1 MKKLIHLLLTL
12 AMLAGFGY
20 VLKLGL
26 HHQQAKE
33 EEAAHESAPH
43 EEEAKAEPFIVALE
57 KERAEALGVATAKPA
72 KHESAPRRMALAT
85 VIDPAPLIAIDGEV
99 SLAEAALKTSQAV
112 NQRNQALAAANDGP
126 LKNAEA
132 SEAEYRAN
140 EIKLSTLIRSAQL
153 QWGDA
158 FQSDAKQRHEFI
170 DKLAKGSIAFVR
182 ADVMPGDP
190 METPTGASL
199 AVIGHEAQPI
209 HTSHVSVALT
219 ADAKTQAQGF
229 MLRVDDPPFALRPGM
244 AATAW
249 LELPGKAREGI
260 VVPRAAV
267 LRHDGRT
274 WVYVKAE
281 DEEFER
287 KPVTL
292 GEPLDGGIFIAE
304 DGGLEADDE
313 IVIVGAASL
322 LSEELKGGGE
332 PE

>member
-1 MKKLIHLLLTL
+1 MKKLIHFLLTL

-33 EEAAHESAPH
+33 EETAHESAPH
-43 EEEAKAEPFIVALE
+43 EEAKPEPFIVALE
-57 KERAEALGVATAKPA
+57 KERAEALGIATAKPA

-132 SEAEYRAN
+132 SEAEYQAN
-140 EIKLSTLIRSAQL
+140 VIKLSTLIRTAQL

-158 FQSDAKQRHEFI
+158 FQSDAKQRQEFI
-170 DKLAKGSIAFVR
+170 EKIVKGSIAFVR

-190 METPTGASL
+190 MDTPTGASV

-209 HTSHVSVALT
+209 HTSNVSPSLT

-229 MLRVDDPPFALRPGM
+229 MLGVDDPPFALRPGM

-274 WVYVKAE
+274 WVYVRAE

-287 KPVTL
+287 KPITL
-292 GEPLDGGIFIAE
+292 GEPLDEGIFVAE

-313 IVIVGAASL
+313 IVVVGAASL